1 MAKGADWQAAI
12 EILRPLEAILWAAEA
27 RGNRREAL
35 QCAFKGASQAVNA
48 LAEEAPGAF
57 GLTTVHDVWVEL
69 TALPLVARNDGT
81 LIDTGTYVSLEH
93 RQYEVTDQE
102 AAALAA
108 RLADRLGS
116 NNGDVEILD
125 SA

>member
-27 RGNRREAL
+27 RGNRRAAL

-48 LAEEAPGAF
+48 LTEEAPGAF

-81 LIDTGTYVSLEH
+81 LIDNGTYVSLEH